1 MSLWSVVVALVAGL
15 LLIWLALVA
24 ALVLNRPDDLTIKDA
39 VRLLPDVVRLVKRLA
54 ADRRL
59 PRGVRVRLYLL
70 LVYLILPIDV
80 IPDFIPV
87 VGYADDA
94 VIVALVLRSV
104 VRRAGSEALERNWPG
119 TSDGLAAVFR
129 LARLPDAA
137 ADPNAER
144 PGEYT

>member
-1 MSLWSVVVALVAGL
+1 MSLWSVLVALLAGL

-24 ALVLNRPDDLTIKDA
+24 ALALNRPDDLTIKDA

-70 LVYLILPIDV
+70 LVYLVLPIDI

-104 VRRAGSEALERNWPG
+104 VRRAGADALERNWPG
-119 TSDGLAAVFR
+119 TADGLAAVSR
-129 LARLPDAA
+129 LARLPAA
-137 ADPNAER
+137 APTDPVEEPPEPA
-144 PGEYT
+144 